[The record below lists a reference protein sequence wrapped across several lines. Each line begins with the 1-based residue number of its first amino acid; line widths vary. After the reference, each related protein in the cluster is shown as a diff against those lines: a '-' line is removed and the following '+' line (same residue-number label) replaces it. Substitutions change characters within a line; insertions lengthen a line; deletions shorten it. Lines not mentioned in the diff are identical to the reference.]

1 MKVTVCDPENFQ
13 IPLHQIATYSESKI
27 EFLECGASGTLLIL
41 PIDITNAIKNPTFK
55 KCLDHF
61 RLLPSLIE
69 NGKWASVRTGE
80 IVQANSSFVIW
91 ALSAVN
97 NINCFQTLETQIN
110 DTQKMV
116 LKSLIWAFPKSEMF
130 RYDSFLSLVR
140 SWLADNVPQRYR
152 VVVCDPNMSM
162 PTTASAAGK
171 WPRGR
176 AHHRPSPILQNTPDS
191 VQVGLVRGRGCSDF
205 YEPGGRGGHT
215 STPSTTIYTE
225 AFKSIVSR
233 IVSVV
238 QMAQAA
244 QPPQTAETYDNGA
257 QNVFRGRGRPPIM
270 CHKCKAFGHIRQYC
284 PNNCPNQVFL
294 TVSFGYLEVW
304 IIFT

>member
-1 MKVTVCDPENFQ
+1 MTVCDPENFQ

-191 VQVGLVRGRGCSDF
+191 VQVGLVRGRGAVIFMNLVDVVDTHPHRPQPFIQRLSSQLFQGLFQWFKWLRLLNRHKLQKRMIMGLKMFFGVVD
-205 YEPGGRGGHT
+205 GHPLCAT
-215 STPSTTIYTE
+215 SARHLVIYGSIALTIVLIK
-225 AFKSIVSR
+225 F
-233 IVSVV
+233 
-238 QMAQAA
+238 
-244 QPPQTAETYDNGA
+244 
-257 QNVFRGRGRPPIM
+257 
-270 CHKCKAFGHIRQYC
+270 
-284 PNNCPNQVFL
+284 FL
-294 TVSFGYLEVW
+294 QFHLVTLKYG
-304 IIFT
+304 